1 MQIKSKM
8 LYNLIIKL
16 KPYQLINIVILFLVK
31 KAKGKRGA
39 NFFKLKNRIKIKI
52 NNNIRELRK

>member
-1 MQIKSKM
+1 M
-8 LYNLIIKL
+8 LYNLFIKL
-16 KPYQLINIVILFLVK
+16 KPYRLINIIILFLVK

-39 NFFKLKNRIKIKI
+39 NFLKLKNRIKIKI

>member
-31 KAKGKRGA
+31 KAKGKREA
-39 NFFKLKNRIKIKI
+39 NFLKLKK
-52 NNNIRELRK
+52 

>member
-1 MQIKSKM
+1 M

-16 KPYQLINIVILFLVK
+16 KPYQLINIVNKYYNSISSK

-52 NNNIRELRK
+52 NNNIREL